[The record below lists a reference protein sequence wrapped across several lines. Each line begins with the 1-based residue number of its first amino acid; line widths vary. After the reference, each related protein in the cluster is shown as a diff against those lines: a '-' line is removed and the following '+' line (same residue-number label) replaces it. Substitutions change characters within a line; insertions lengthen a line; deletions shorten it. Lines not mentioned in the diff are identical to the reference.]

1 MGYIRDIKGIIN
13 KEGKTIKDNVLIR
26 SASLDNP
33 TDEQRNYLRS
43 IGLKKIIDLR
53 NIGEV
58 KHDPDIEISGC
69 KYFNISLIDSD
80 LNGIVHAKGIEQLKM
95 LENLPTIEETYADMI
110 NDDYSV
116 SQIRKAIR
124 EIVLNDEFPVVV
136 HCVTGK
142 DRAGTLTALL
152 LSLLDV
158 DYEYIVL
165 DYLKQRKMYLPKARK
180 YFILALLGSKGN
192 IKLAKKANDYY
203 EIKKKFLDIVFNA
216 INKRFGSIDKFF
228 KEYVGI
234 DDVDKEKFKNRIL
247 E

>member
-1 MGYIRDIKGIIN
+1 MGYIRDIKGIVN
-13 KEGKTIKDNVLIR
+13 KEGRTIKENVLIR
-26 SASLDNP
+26 SASLDKP
-33 TDEQRNYLRS
+33 TDKQKDYLYS
-43 IGLKKIIDLR
+43 IGLKRIVDLR

-58 KHDPDIEISGC
+58 QHDPDIEIPGC

-80 LNGIVHAKGIEQLKM
+80 LNGVVHAKGVEQLKM

-116 SQIRKAIR
+116 SQIRKALR
-124 EIVLNDEFPVVV
+124 EIVLNDEFPIVV

-152 LSLLDV
+152 LTLLDV
-158 DYEYIVL
+158 DYKYIIE
-165 DYLKQRKMYLPKARK
+165 DYLKQRKMYLKTARK

-192 IKLAKKANDYY
+192 LKLAMKANDYY
-203 EIKKKFLDIVFNA
+203 EVKKKYIDIVFDT
-216 INKRFGSIDKFF
+216 INRKFGSVEKFF

-234 DDVDKEKFKNRIL
+234 NDVDKENFKNRIL
-247 E
+247 I